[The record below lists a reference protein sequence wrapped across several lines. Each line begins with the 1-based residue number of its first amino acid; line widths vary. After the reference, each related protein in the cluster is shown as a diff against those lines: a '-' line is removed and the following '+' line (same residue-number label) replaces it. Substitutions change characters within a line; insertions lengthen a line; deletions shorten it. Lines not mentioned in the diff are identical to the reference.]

1 MTGIRKS
8 MIFAKECE
16 FGKGAGNNP
25 WFAPPPGTFFSHQHN
40 RSTNRIDAM
49 GTKSYDAIAYGK
61 ESGLFD
67 WSFNLDYNYLEFLQF
82 VFEVTES
89 GNTNSTTNTE
99 FTLSKSNTTRV
110 PSFCVRLVTLNE
122 MAGGPDNS
130 DEVLEIRGCVV
141 KSIRFS
147 MSAGASQWGVS
158 VSGFNTQERFWIGK
172 LSSTDYRAHVG
183 QLVEFACL
191 FNDATILNKTTYI
204 ANCSALQMSIENNA
218 EIIDAT
224 CTPFSPAYLEGK
236 TNYAFSTSVYSNNP
250 KVFKQRLY
258 TGGKAVTKDL
268 PGYDEE
274 NDYLKSPL
282 CKNLAPMSEMSIV
295 SYDLCC
301 NAKDAIENTSGA
313 DELGKAVSAAK
324 NKLKWDLKNL
334 VIKSMSWMRGD
345 GEKIM
350 DQISSVECQ
359 TITMNIKLNAD
370 SSKRADNL
378 IINPANIVYNPVG
391 PRWDNSSKAWIENEW
406 TDSNDNTKRVD
417 DKNPIQTNGVTY
429 WWDNK
434 GNRTTT
440 DPNSTTS

>member
-8 MIFAKECE
+8 MIFAKECA
-16 FGKGAGNNP
+16 FGKGAGDNP

-61 ESGLFD
+61 ESGQFD

-82 VFEVTES
+82 VFEMGYNEGAADQTATTDGKTETS
-89 GNTNSTTNTE
+89 GYT
-99 FTLSKSNTTRV
+99 FTLSKSNSARV

-130 DEVLEIRGCVV
+130 DEILEIRGCVV
-141 KSIRFS
+141 KSMRFS
-147 MSAGASQWGVS
+147 MSAGASQWSVS
-158 VSGFNTQERFWIGK
+158 ISGFNTQERFWMGK
-172 LSSTDYRAHVG
+172 LSSTDYRAHDG

-191 FNDATILNKTTYI
+191 FQGTGTTGSDTYI
-204 ANCSALQMSIENNA
+204 ANCSALQMSVENNA
-218 EIIDAT
+218 EVIDAT

-258 TGGKAVTKDL
+258 TGGQDVTEDM
-268 PGYDEE
+268 PGYDQADE
-274 NDYLKSPL
+274 YLKSPL
-282 CKNLAPMSEMSIV
+282 CKNLAPMDGMKVV
-295 SYDLCC
+295 SYNLCC
-301 NAKDAIENTSGA
+301 NSTEAGSARGDSQLEKAINGSKWKIEWG
-313 DELGKAVSAAK
+313 
-324 NKLKWDLKNL
+324 LKGL

-359 TITMNIKLNAD
+359 TITMKI
-370 SSKRADNL
+370 SVPS
-378 IINPANIVYNPVG
+378 
-391 PRWDNSSKAWIENEW
+391 
-406 TDSNDNTKRVD
+406 TTKYIMVD
-417 DKNPIQTNGVTY
+417 DKVTLSNANNVVDPVGY
-429 WWDNK
+429 KWDNDK
-434 GNRTTT
+434 NDWVGELGKAEVTTT
-440 DPNSTTS
+440 GSVTS

>member
-61 ESGLFD
+61 ESGQFD

-82 VFEVTES
+82 VFEVITPGTS
-89 GNTNSTTNTE
+89 STTSTE
-99 FTLSKSNTTRV
+99 FTLSKSNTKKV

-130 DEVLEIRGCVV
+130 DEILEIRGCVV

-147 MSAGASQWGVS
+147 MSAGASQWSVS
-158 VSGFNTQERFWIGK
+158 VSGFNTQERLWMGK
-172 LSSTDYRAHVG
+172 LETTDYKAHDG

-191 FNDATILNKTTYI
+191 FNDATTIDKTTYI
-204 ANCSALQMSIENNA
+204 ANCSALQMSIDNNA
-218 EIIDAT
+218 EVIDAT

-258 TGGKAVTKDL
+258 TGGQDIKKDM
-268 PGYDEE
+268 PGYDET

-282 CKNLAPMSEMSIV
+282 CKNLSQMPKMSVV

-301 NAKDAIENTSGA
+301 NSKDAINDTTNT
-313 DELGKAVSAAK
+313 DELGKAIHASK

-359 TITMNIKLNAD
+359 TITMSFKLKVD
-370 SSKRADNL
+370 SSRGDNPL
-378 IINPANIVYNPVG
+378 ENPDNIIYTPVG
-391 PRWDNSSKAWIENEW
+391 PRWDNNSKNWIENEW
-406 TDSNDNTKRVD
+406 VDKEDSKTRIDATH
-417 DKNPIQTNGVTY
+417 PIQVNGATY
-429 WWDNK
+429 WWDNE
-434 GNRTTT
+434 GNRTNS
-440 DPNSTTS
+440 DPNKTTS